1 MDIFIT
7 ILILHKMFYCL
18 RKALESLTGEKKKKK
33 TTTVLI
39 MLSLTSSSVFSEPP
53 SPKSVQAGITSA
65 MDTLTH

>member
-33 TTTVLI
+33 HNSFNHVKSHI
-39 MLSLTSSSVFSEPP
+39 FFSLLRATFS
-53 SPKSVQAGITSA
+53 
-65 MDTLTH
+65 

>member
-18 RKALESLTGEKKKKK
+18 RKALESLTGEKKKKN
-33 TTTVLI
+33 TTVLI
-39 MLSLTSSSVFSEPP
+39 MLSRTSSSVFSEPP